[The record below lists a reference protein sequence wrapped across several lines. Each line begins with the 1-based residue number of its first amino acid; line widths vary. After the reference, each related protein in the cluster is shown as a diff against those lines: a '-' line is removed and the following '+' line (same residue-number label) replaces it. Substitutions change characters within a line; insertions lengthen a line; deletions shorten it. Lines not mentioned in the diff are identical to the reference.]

1 MRNVLALGAAI
12 LLVGS
17 MGVAGAQERL
27 QSNQS
32 GMGVGTGVGDV
43 SGSSSRVTT
52 FDRTNFLDRLSQ
64 PETVY
69 GRVFALDLPGN
80 RLMIET
86 GGAGNI
92 NDQGQEGKS
101 GYGARTVM
109 TLLIDQHSNMQSL
122 KEINVGDDVSIQVA
136 EQTTPEQPFG
146 TGKKL
151 VIEAY
156 VVNVAA
162 TKKGFGGLGQRPDP
176 ENERGLATNRGG
188 MTGGIV
194 GSVLPGDIKTGL
206 VSTVGEYTGAAPC
219 WNCEPQPGWGY
230 QTVDSEKKVQNKS
243 DYGADYTKPD
253 LTKD

>member
-17 MGVAGAQERL
+17 VGVSIAQERL

-43 SGSSSRVTT
+43 SGSSTRVTT
-52 FDRTNFLDRLSQ
+52 FDRSSFLDRLSQ
-64 PETVY
+64 PETVF
-69 GRVFALDLPGN
+69 GRVFAIDLPGN

-109 TLLIDQHSNMQSL
+109 TLLIDEHSNMESL
-122 KEINVGDDVSIQVA
+122 KEINVGDDVSIQVK
-136 EQTTPEQPFG
+136 EQVNENHPFG

-151 VIEAY
+151 VQEAY
-156 VVNVAA
+156 VVHIVA
-162 TKKGFGGLGQRPDP
+162 TKQGFGGLGQRPDP
-176 ENERGLATNRGG
+176 ENERALSTNRGG
-188 MTGGIV
+188 ITGGV
-194 GSVLPGDIKTGL
+194 SGSVLPGKLESGIT
-206 VSTVGEYTGAAPC
+206 SPVGEYTGAAPC
-219 WNCEPQPGWGY
+219 WQCEPQPGLGNAVGN
-230 QTVDSEKKVQNKS
+230 QS
-243 DYGADYTKPD
+243 DYGTDYTKPN
-253 LTKD
+253 LVKGLN